1 MIEVLAFLAG
11 VAIGVVG
18 YRYML
23 KRDPEALEHWA
34 SEIRRLRRR

>member
-1 MIEVLAFLAG
+1 MIEALAFLVGLGLGA
-11 VAIGVVG
+11 AG

-34 SEIRRLRRR
+34 SEIRRLRR